1 MAKIGF
7 RGAYLLS
14 ALITILGAP
23 LFYANAA
30 ASNRSDSDAFE
41 QQPGGQPGGSQV
53 PQRNLPPDSTPT
65 SSQGDTT
72 SQMRDRLFIHEAQ
85 EGNMAEVKLGELAV
99 QKSQNQDVRNFAQKM
114 IDDHTQLMEKMKP
127 LAEQAGVKQPDHLSK
142 DGKSTYEKLNALS
155 GDDFDHAY
163 IKAMLDDH
171 HKDLK
176 KFQTQESLTSN
187 ADLKATVSEGEKV
200 IAMHT
205 SMIEKIADKYGVSK
219 SK

>member
-1 MAKIGF
+1 
-7 RGAYLLS
+7 
-14 ALITILGAP
+14 
-23 LFYANAA
+23 
-30 ASNRSDSDAFE
+30 
-41 QQPGGQPGGSQV
+41 
-53 PQRNLPPDSTPT
+53 
-65 SSQGDTT
+65 
-72 SQMRDRLFIHEAQ
+72 MRDRLFIHEAQ

-176 KFQTQESLTSN
+176 KFQTEESLTSN
-187 ADLKATVSEGEKV
+187 TDLKATVNEGEKV